1 MNLEILSSPIKIG
14 KKTAPNRIVNQPMEC
29 NDGDASGNPTELTF
43 RRYQNLA
50 KGGAGIIFVESL
62 TITYESRARKNQL
75 KISEETAKGFER
87 LVKEM
92 KEVNGKS
99 LVLFQINHAGRV
111 SQAAF
116 SKVVSLYPT
125 GDPSI
130 HLLTEEEIE
139 EIGEKFIKAAAIAKQ
154 VGADGIDFKHCHGY
168 LCGEMLR
175 PANIR
180 QDRFGGSFENR
191 TRFFRETTGK
201 IKQAVGEDNFLLGVR
216 YSFYEGIPGGLG
228 TPGPEE
234 VVEDIFEPLRFAKM
248 IEELGMD
255 FVNVSAGIPAIT
267 PEIVRPTKNYPEGVY
282 RHFGW
287 AKAVRALVKIPV
299 IGSGYSYLRDGKNDL
314 KEPNSSKKSFLYYAE
329 KNLKEGNVD
338 LVGIGRQS
346 LADPLFAKKMLSG
359 QIEQVNFCTAC
370 GGCSVLL
377 TSQKEVGC
385 TAYNKYYKNILRE
398 AKKGG

>member
-29 NDGDASGNPTELTF
+29 NDGDASGSPTELTL
-43 RRYQNLA
+43 RRYRTLA
-50 KGGAGIIFVESL
+50 EGGAGIIVIESL
-62 TITYESRARKNQL
+62 TLAYESRARKNQL
-75 KISEETAKGFER
+75 KISEENAKGLER

-99 LVLFQINHAGRV
+99 LVLFQINHSGRI
-111 SQAAF
+111 SGAAF
-116 SKVVSLYPT
+116 SKVVSLYPA

-139 EIGEKFIKAAAIAKQ
+139 EIGEKFVKASVIAKQ
-154 VGADGIDFKHCHGY
+154 VGADEIDFKHCHGY

-191 TRFFRETTGK
+191 TRFFRETTER
-201 IKQAVGEDNFLLGVR
+201 IKKAVGGNDFLLGVR
-216 YSFYEGIPGGLG
+216 YSVYEGIPGGLG
-228 TPGPEE
+228 TSGPEE
-234 VVEDIFEPLRFAKM
+234 VTEELFEPLRFAKM
-248 IEELGMD
+248 IEELGMNYI
-255 FVNVSAGIPAIT
+255 NVSAGIPAIT

-287 AKAVRALVKIPV
+287 AKAVKHLVKIPV

-314 KEPNSSKKSFLYYAE
+314 KEPDSSKKSFLYYGE
-329 KNLKEGNVD
+329 KNLKDGYVD

-346 LADPLFAKKMLSG
+346 LADPLFAKKILSG
-359 QIEQVNFCTAC
+359 DVDKVNFCTAC
-370 GGCSVLL
+370 SGCSILL
-377 TSQKEVGC
+377 RSQKGVGC
-385 TAYNKYYKNILRE
+385 AVYNKYYKGVLKE
-398 AKKGG
+398 KVKSS